1 MSRLQF
7 FENCCVTSSV
17 GHLLLKLNRS
27 LVSGT
32 VIYNVLN
39 KVDFTFTESPEKQKL
54 ALLLN
59 PSLLWSFNNEEQ
71 ENLSLDQLRTA
82 LVTEHSKELLQVT
95 G

>member
-1 MSRLQF
+1 M
-7 FENCCVTSSV
+7 
-17 GHLLLKLNRS
+17 LKLNRS

-39 KVDFTFTESPEKQKL
+39 KVDFTFTESPEKPKL
-54 ALLLN
+54 TFLLN
-59 PSLLWSFNNEEQ
+59 PSLLWSLNSEEQ
-71 ENLSLDQLRTA
+71 ENLSLDQLRTV

>member
-1 MSRLQF
+1 M
-7 FENCCVTSSV
+7 
-17 GHLLLKLNRS
+17 KLNRS

-39 KVDFTFTESPEKQKL
+39 KVDFTFTESPEKPKL
-54 ALLLN
+54 TFLLN
-59 PSLLWSFNNEEQ
+59 PSLLWSLNSEEQ
-71 ENLSLDQLRTA
+71 ENLSLDQLRTV

>member
-1 MSRLQF
+1 M
-7 FENCCVTSSV
+7 
-17 GHLLLKLNRS
+17 KLNRS

-39 KVDFTFTESPEKQKL
+39 KVDFTFTESPEKPKL
-54 ALLLN
+54 TFLLN
-59 PSLLWSFNNEEQ
+59 PSLLWSLNSEEQ